1 MRRLP
6 GFSTYGLSVHIGL
19 TLIFKV
25 VAACLSAV
33 ILHQGFLSL
42 DGVQRLARLDGEH
55 MFVNLDSTSDD
66 HVSYLSD
73 RDDSI
78 PAMRNLLDDARS
90 HEGTFSYWEYP
101 DEDLENGSTHFAATT
116 DLNFFETY
124 GLRLKEGTLDHF
136 SPDGAV
142 SPQPIVVGA
151 RVADLHPLGSQ
162 WSSTDYD
169 DGSSVEYKTVAVLEA
184 NQSVPSLTDLG
195 RGMSTDERYFKALD
209 ADALNDFPNLD
220 MALGSLVI
228 HSEDDRVPESIA
240 QKSRDLG
247 LFDMNFATVD
257 ELVDEYFEQAR
268 YSISLRAALLLGF
281 GGVALVLTVIDCL
294 TTARRHASSFS
305 ARYMAGASPRTVYWR
320 LLRRTWLIT
329 AAVSPIAI
337 LYSIV
342 TLQATVPGLA
352 AVLLMT
358 LVDAACLGVLRHRL
372 SPARMLRLSD
382 R

>member
-1 MRRLP
+1 MQGRRIRLMP
-6 GFSTYGLSVHIGL
+6 GSAARVSLSWLLKAV
-19 TLIFKV
+19 T
-25 VAACLSAV
+25 ACLAGAL
-33 ILHQGFLSL
+33 LHQGLLTL
-42 DGVQRLARLDGEH
+42 DGLQRVAALDH
-55 MFVNLDSTSDD
+55 QHVFVNLDSTSDA
-66 HVSYLSD
+66 HVSDLADTDTSL
-73 RDDSI
+73 
-78 PAMRNLLDDARS
+78 PAMKKLLEYARS
-90 HEGTFSYWEYP
+90 RGNTCSYWEYA
-101 DEDLENGSTHFAATT
+101 DETFEDGSSSFAATT
-116 DLNFFETY
+116 DRKFFDTY
-124 GLRLKEGTLDHF
+124 GLRVQEGTLDHF
-136 SPDGAV
+136 SPDEEI
-142 SPQPIVVGA
+142 SPEPVVVGA
-151 RVADLHPLGSQ
+151 RVADLHPLGSE

-169 DGSSVEYKTVAVLEA
+169 DGSPVRYKTVAVLEA

-209 ADALNDFPNLD
+209 ADALNDFPTLD

-228 HSEDDRVPESIA
+228 HSEDARFPDSIA
-240 QKSRDLG
+240 QKSQDLG

-257 ELVDEYFEQAR
+257 ELVDDYFEQAR
-268 YSISLRAALLLGF
+268 YSSSLRAALLLGF
-281 GGVALVLTVIDCL
+281 GGVALVLTVIECL

-342 TLQATVPGLA
+342 ALQGTVPGLA

-358 LVDAACLGVLRHRL
+358 SVDAACLGVLRHRL